1 MYFIGFFS
9 CFVEESCLYEEGNAD
24 KHEGGVEVDVVEAEK
39 EEVDVEKESYPDEVD
54 EIACQC

>member
-1 MYFIGFFS
+1 MGL
-9 CFVEESCLYEEGNAD
+9 VSCLYEEGNAD
-24 KHEGGVEVDVVEAEK
+24 KHEGGIEVDVVEAEK